1 MKKKA
6 RVSKDEERRSEK
18 LQVQEIEEEIRDDGH
33 YGTMESGIDEGPKL
47 LVERVEGRDD
57 FEHKSKASELT
68 EGVRSDEVFVAPITY
83 YQERKGVSE
92 GIKVVG
98 DSVFVDM
105 GHRAGIGPSAI
116 EGILDGI
123 GQVVEDPNSISMAW
137 IEDFMD
143 LRSLL
148 SNSNPLP
155 DSVVKGSLKA
165 QVDGVSKSG
174 TEAGDFEVRNPK
186 PTNQTPLIGKK
197 KVDKGK
203 GSWIKKARVKTVAIY
218 DKTARIDLDKRL
230 SEACGKEISKSEF
243 STSSESDL
251 HMWKGEYSRRCFSG
265 GLQSSSL
272 DQILKAHSKSPS
284 NGQDSK
290 GAGLL
295 DGCRPINV
303 EMNYSKDLGSQFL
316 CLSSNSSPNKEDCP
330 SEEEGSE
337 EEGECENWELQECD
351 EGQMVVVQRKS
362 DKDEGLFQNRIQKIL
377 LLVSV

>member
-1 MKKKA
+1 MPLIQEQKEVTKA
-6 RVSKDEERRSEK
+6 KDGKSGLVSKAKEK
-18 LQVQEIEEEIRDDGH
+18 FVTLHWKGHKEDGEWFKNCAV
-33 YGTMESGIDEGPKL
+33 GT
-47 LVERVEGRDD
+47 
-57 FEHKSKASELT
+57 HKNFNS
-68 EGVRSDEVFVAPITY
+68 I
-83 YQERKGVSE
+83 RKGVPLSCWNAE
-92 GIKVVG
+92 FFSCLGRKFGDPLFIEEDTILKRRVDRGQMLMSLPLDKACPDKIKIIFNGKVM
-98 DSVFVDM
+98 FVT
-105 GHRAGIGPSAI
+105 
-116 EGILDGI
+116 
-123 GQVVEDPNSISMAW
+123 VVEDPNSISMAW

-155 DSVVKGSLKA
+155 DSVVKGSIKA
-165 QVDGVSKSG
+165 QVDGVSKS
-174 TEAGDFEVRNPK
+174 
-186 PTNQTPLIGKK
+186 
-197 KVDKGK
+197 GK

-272 DQILKAHSKSPS
+272 DQILKAHSKSPY

-290 GAGLL
+290 GAGLP
-295 DGCRPINV
+295 DGCRPSNV
-303 EMNYSKDLGSQFL
+303 EMNCSKDLGSQFL

-330 SEEEGSE
+330 SEEEGSG
-337 EEGECENWELQECD
+337 EEGECENWEIQECD